1 MTDEVLA
8 KIVFTL
14 PDDAPSAT
22 ESLWA
27 KSLGNGLYEIDNTPW
42 YVRGYALGD
51 IVRCEEQDGELPL
64 ARELVNASGNLT
76 VRVFVP
82 AGPEREMRKQRI
94 TDTLRG
100 YGCMFEGMGVDKG
113 LIAVTIASTSDRG
126 VILQYLNELEVSKK
140 AYWESGNF

>member
-1 MTDEVLA
+1 MTPLA
-8 KIVFTL
+8 KVIFTL

-22 ESLWA
+22 ESVWA
-27 KSLGNGLYEIDNTPW
+27 KALGESLFEIDNTPW

-51 IVRCEEQDGELPL
+51 IVRCDQQDGELPEVI
-64 ARELVNASGNLT
+64 ELVTPSGNLT

-82 AGPEREMRKQRI
+82 AGPERELRKQWV
-94 TDTLRG
+94 TETLRG

-113 LIAVTIASTSDRG
+113 LIAVTIPRTCDHDL
-126 VILQYLNELEVSKK
+126 VLKYLDELEKSKK